1 MHKEA
6 FNRLPE
12 RFRKP
17 TNEKLYE
24 VLYNGFNGID
34 ETLDSIKASRNIDN
48 AYGKTLDLMGQN
60 VGQLR
65 IDEDDDLFRLLV
77 KTRIIANLSIG
88 DIPTMNEVLSVLVK
102 DVFLGLQEVWLD
114 DGWDNEPAAIKLSI
128 LPKLDGKYLEIIN
141 AIKAAGVR
149 VLVEVSLKE
158 EVRIEETFEEYK
170 IHHYKV
176 GDNLYRCGTIYEQ
189 SPAMVMTEN
198 VEISGTSEVAY
209 NRPVKT
215 GETSAGNRTDRS

>member
-17 TNEKLYE
+17 TNERLYE

-65 IDEDDDLFRLLV
+65 IDEDDELYRLLI

-88 DIPTMNEVLSVLVK
+88 DIPTMNEVLSILVK
-102 DVFLGLQEVWLD
+102 DTFIGLQEVWPHKEYM
-114 DGWDNEPAAIKLSI
+114 NEPAAIQVKFNTVVYAI
-128 LPKLDGKYLEIIN
+128 PFEIIN
-141 AIKAAGVR
+141 RIKAAGVR
-149 VLVEVSLKE
+149 VLYQINYKHQMYVGSVSVAGEVITILPPPLKDIE
-158 EVRIEETFEEYK
+158 IEQKAHTVSAFYTEHEVI
-170 IHHYKV
+170 
-176 GDNLYRCGTIYEQ
+176 TIGKE
-189 SPAMVMTEN
+189 
-198 VEISGTSEVAY
+198 
-209 NRPVKT
+209 
-215 GETSAGNRTDRS
+215 